1 MLLTNTSQ
9 ILLRNSA
16 LLKAKSPLLVNMPA
30 DDLHIEL
37 LALNPLSDVHYFTNN
52 YAQYQHYNKVKNT
65 RLYYYFSA
73 YYQANTSHD
82 LVIIHFPKS
91 KQELVFTLA
100 MIAMCTNVDS
110 QILIVGDNKGGIKS
124 LKKLTENTF
133 SYCDKLDAA
142 RHCLLFQAQ
151 LNDSNAIFNIDDWFH
166 HYQININNTLF
177 TIASLPGVFSQAKL
191 DRGTAILLE
200 LLGKFELQT
209 NNTKLLDFGC
219 GAGVIA
225 CFMGLTR
232 PETELHLT
240 DVSAL
245 AIASAKKTL
254 ELNNLSGRVFAT
266 DSLSNINDTYQ
277 HIISNPPFHQGVKTN
292 YQATEQF
299 LLGIKPY
306 LSDGGTLTIVAN
318 SFLHYQGMIKKSL
331 GHSEE
336 LYKKAGFTVYHAKNK
351 LPRQKKR

>member
-9 ILLRNSA
+9 LLLRNSA
-16 LLKAKSPLLVNMPA
+16 LLKAKSPLLINMPA

-37 LALNPLSDVHYFTNN
+37 LALNPLSDIHFFTNN
-52 YAQYQHYNKVKNT
+52 YAQYQHYKKVKST
-65 RLYYYFSA
+65 RIFYFFSA
-73 YYQANTSHD
+73 YYQENTLHD
-82 LVIIHFPKS
+82 LVVIHFPKS
-91 KQELVFTLA
+91 KQELAFTLA
-100 MIAMCTNVDS
+100 MIAICTELDS

-124 LKKLTENTF
+124 LKKLTENSFTA
-133 SYCDKLDAA
+133 CEKIDAA

-151 LNDSNAIFNIDDWFH
+151 LSQSNDIFNIEKWFYY
-166 HYQININNTLF
+166 YQININTTLF
-177 TIASLPGVFSQAKL
+177 TIATLPGVFSQAKL
-191 DRGTAILLE
+191 DKGTAILLE
-200 LLGKFELQT
+200 VLGEIEIPT
-209 NNTKLLDFGC
+209 SHTKLLDFGC

-225 CFMGLTR
+225 CFIGLTR

-254 ELNNLSGRVFAT
+254 EINNLNGQVFAT
-266 DSLSNINDTYQ
+266 DSLSNITETYQ

-299 LLGIKPY
+299 LSGIQPH

-318 SFLHYQGMIKKSL
+318 SFLHYQSMIKQSL

-336 LYKKAGFTVYHAKNK
+336 LYKKAGFTVYHAKNNPAK
-351 LPRQKKR
+351 Q